1 MYGNGRRYNKGR
13 YIWRRHTRG
22 EIKKA
27 GNNTSFRCNCSIAA
41 GSKND
46 EYYLLID
53 LIKNMEIGNINNKF
67 NSNYVLD
74 GDSNIVGIKIQN
86 ANDGYVTLGYGFI
99 IQTEADAKKYGF
111 RTWTKQEINVIE
123 QEIDEQ
129 ARKYGTGAGNPAVLS
144 QDEAE
149 ELLKEELDKWYEEAE
164 SLCKK
169 YNPAYT
175 ADQLNAVTC
184 NIYNAGTKH
193 KDAPDSLQYYLL
205 RNDKEGAMDIRNKQ
219 RREGV

>member
-1 MYGNGRRYNKGR
+1 M
-13 YIWRRHTRG
+13 
-22 EIKKA
+22 
-27 GNNTSFRCNCSIAA
+27 
-41 GSKND
+41 
-46 EYYLLID
+46 
-53 LIKNMEIGNINNKF
+53 
-67 NSNYVLD
+67 D

-86 ANDGYVTLGYGFI
+86 ANAGYVTLGYGFI

-193 KDAPDSLQYYLL
+193 KDDPDSLQYYLL
-205 RNDKEGAMDIRNKQ
+205 RNDKEGAMDILHKADDNNWYGENGGLL
-219 RREGV
+219 RRRLLEYNIYFNGNYKFYDDSELEQLKSDTGFTQ